1 MRNLS
6 LYADSVN
13 VIPDCNGVATAFDV
27 DENILF
33 IASEASNP
41 NGEVTIAI
49 WKINQKGELEVLA
62 IPQGCSIH

>member
-13 VIPDCNGVATAFDV
+13 SIPDYNGVATAFDV
-27 DENILF
+27 DENVLY

-49 WKINQKGELEVLA
+49 WKIDQKGELEVRA
-62 IPQGCSIH
+62 ITLG

>member
-13 VIPDCNGVATAFDV
+13 GISDHNGVATTFDV
-27 DENILF
+27 DENVLF

-49 WKINQKGELEVLA
+49 WKIDQKGELEVRA
-62 IPQGCSIH
+62 ITGG